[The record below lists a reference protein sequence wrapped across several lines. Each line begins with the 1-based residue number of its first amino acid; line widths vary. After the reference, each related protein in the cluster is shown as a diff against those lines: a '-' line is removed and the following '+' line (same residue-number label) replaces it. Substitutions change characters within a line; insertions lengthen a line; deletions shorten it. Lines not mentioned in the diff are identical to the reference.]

1 MRRIAKTLIGYSSYK
16 YTLPLVFAVV
26 GAATFEKENER
37 TNFKFP
43 NPVNFM
49 PQTTFYS
56 SPKRYFVSYCEE
68 NAQNNVQPSTEE
80 VQEAKKPVEDIVI
93 EDMSEEEDKK
103 WEEEKQHCSF
113 CRSFLQS
120 PCKEPFKKWSRCV
133 DRAKDKDVDFI
144 EACQTYTRALMNCT
158 KEHEEYFSALR
169 KQVAEQSE
177 DEEDDS
183 EQGEE
188 EEESDVREKEEGDVS
203 REDDET
209 VETQTQPLSTTTT
222 DKPLETQSP

>member
-1 MRRIAKTLIGYSSYK
+1 
-16 YTLPLVFAVV
+16 
-26 GAATFEKENER
+26 
-37 TNFKFP
+37 
-43 NPVNFM
+43 
-49 PQTTFYS
+49 
-56 SPKRYFVSYCEE
+56 
-68 NAQNNVQPSTEE
+68 
-80 VQEAKKPVEDIVI
+80 
-93 EDMSEEEDKK
+93 MSEEEDKK

-183 EQGEE
+183 EEGEE
-188 EEESDVREKEEGDVS
+188 EEESDVTEKEEGDVS

-209 VETQTQPLSTTTT
+209 GETQTQPLSTTTT